1 MTRFFILAFIK
12 KRKRLR
18 LRLINKGR
26 NNLKENDRSALLRD
40 LKYLLSNT
48 PLNNIH
54 FPKYLLNGIWKILLL
69 QMKKESLL
77 LSPTKKTS
85 MSDGFVL
92 VSSAVFGKEIV
103 TQVCSLFGLQ
113 DKVIDDAAR

>member
-26 NNLKENDRSALLRD
+26 NNLKENDRSALLNE

-48 PLNNIH
+48 LLNNIH
-54 FPKYLLNGIWKILLL
+54 FPKYLLNGVRVNAEL
-69 QMKKESLL
+69 
-77 LSPTKKTS
+77 
-85 MSDGFVL
+85 
-92 VSSAVFGKEIV
+92 
-103 TQVCSLFGLQ
+103 
-113 DKVIDDAAR
+113 